1 MKAVF
6 IILGLTILGLLIL
19 FIVYAKVFLRSNK
32 PSKMF
37 KIIYTKKQERVKNKL
52 IEELSEFEQKDSKN
66 IYISSTDGLK
76 LHGKYYYLNED
87 NPIIID
93 FHGYKGNIKDHL
105 AIRKIANDNNYNL
118 LLVEER
124 AHGESE
130 GKTITFGIKERRD
143 VQSWTNYIA
152 NKYPKNKII
161 LYGTSMGAASILMAS
176 DLALPKNVVGIIADS
191 PFDDPQTVINE
202 ILKIKKYPVK
212 LTSKLIHIAGI
223 IFGNFDL
230 KYHNAHKSIK
240 KTNIPILMFHS
251 KDDKVIPY
259 KISEKLY
266 KEEKYKIELH
276 IFENADHCLICY
288 EEQEKYQEI
297 ITKFIRKVTK

>member
-1 MKAVF
+1 MKVVL
-6 IILGLTILGLLIL
+6 IILGLTILVLLIL
-19 FIVYAKVFLRSNK
+19 FVVYAKVFLRSRK

-37 KIIYTKKQERVKNKL
+37 KIIYTKKQEKVKNKL
-52 IEELSEFEQKDSKN
+52 IEELSEFEQNEPKN
-66 IYISSTDGLK
+66 IYINSIDGLK
-76 LHGKYYYLNED
+76 LHGKYYHLNDD
-87 NPIIID
+87 NPIIIS

-105 AIRKIANDNNYNL
+105 AIRKIAKDNNYNL
-118 LLVEER
+118 LLVEQR

-176 DLALPKNVVGIIADS
+176 DLSLPKNLVGIIADS
-191 PFDDPQTVINE
+191 PFDDPKNIINE

-230 KYHNAHKSIK
+230 KYHNAYKSIK
-240 KTNIPILMFHS
+240 KTNIPILIFHS
-251 KDDKVIPY
+251 KDDKVISY
-259 KISEKLY
+259 KMSEKLY
-266 KEEKYKIELH
+266 KEEKDKIELH

-288 EEQEKYQEI
+288 EEQEKYKEI